1 MDGSNQSMQ
10 PPASPPQPPVAAQ
23 PQPAVPQ
30 VPVTE
35 PPSGD
40 SKKMILWLVIGL
52 VIVIVVVGGIYFFL
66 NQQAKNSA
74 EQATEQPIVET
85 TDTTDALEKDL
96 STLNIEDTESDFTS
110 IDQDLGQL

>member
-1 MDGSNQSMQ
+1 MDGSNQAMQ
-10 PPASPPQPPVAAQ
+10 QPANPPQAPVAAQ

-30 VPVTE
+30 VSVTE

-74 EQATEQPIVET
+74 EQVAEQPIVET

-110 IDQDLGQL
+110 IDQDLQQL